1 MCDKIFK
8 KNHQTKQKQYFMIVL
23 KPKPCISTPIRY
35 TQNIIQNSMYFE
47 IYQILRWDKIV
58 IKKNVLYDRGNK

>member
-47 IYQILRWDKIV
+47 IY
-58 IKKNVLYDRGNK
+58 

>member
-35 TQNIIQNSMYFE
+35 TQNNTKFDVFLNLLNLKLRQNC
-47 IYQILRWDKIV
+47 D
-58 IKKNVLYDRGNK
+58 

>member
-8 KNHQTKQKQYFMIVL
+8 KNHQTKQKQYFMIVPKT
-23 KPKPCISTPIRY
+23 KPSTPIRY

-47 IYQILRWDKIV
+47 IY
-58 IKKNVLYDRGNK
+58 